1 MKRKIP
7 VFKVVASE
15 GESYDKMLEIPEL
28 KDIVLEET
36 LFAIK
41 EGVSKKKKSIL
52 LFEVADSNYYI
63 ELEKD
68 KWKPSLETVLKYYT
82 EREEYDMCIEC
93 RDLINKL

>member
-7 VFKVVASE
+7 VFKVITSE
-15 GESYDKMLEIPEL
+15 GESYDRMLEIPEL
-28 KDIVLEET
+28 KDIVIEET

-41 EGVSKKKKSIL
+41 EGIDKRKKSIL
-52 LFEVADSNYYI
+52 LFEIADSNYYI

-68 KWKPSLETVLKYYT
+68 KWKLSLENVLDYYT
-82 EREEYDMCIEC
+82 EKEEYDMCIEC

>member
-7 VFKVVASE
+7 VFKVVVSE
-15 GESYDKMLEIPEL
+15 GESYDKMLEVPEI

-41 EGVSKKKKSIL
+41 EGISKKKKSIS

-68 KWKPSLETVLKYYT
+68 KWKSSLETVLNYYA
-82 EREEYDMCIEC
+82 EKEEYDMCIEC
-93 RDLINKL
+93 RDLMNKL

>member
-15 GESYDKMLEIPEL
+15 GESYDRMLEIPEL
-28 KDIVLEET
+28 KDIVIEET

-41 EGVSKKKKSIL
+41 EGIDKRKKSIL
-52 LFEVADSNYYI
+52 LFEIADSNYYI

-68 KWKPSLETVLKYYT
+68 KWKLSLENVLDYYT
-82 EREEYDMCIEC
+82 EKEEYDMCIEC